1 MHLPSKEKLKE
12 IKEYN
17 LNPYDLSAHHL
28 LVSKLSKISDQILL
42 AAEKGFNYI
51 RIPVNE
57 PLIEDIILAIK
68 KEEGYSIQREYAKL
82 GLICRDVS
90 IVSGETCLG
99 YLVMWSMK

>member
-1 MHLPSKEKLKE
+1 MNLPSKDNLRK

-17 LNPYDLSAHHL
+17 LNPYDLGDEKL
-28 LVSKLSKISDQILL
+28 LASKLIIISDQIIR
-42 AAEKGFNYI
+42 AAEQGFNYI

-68 KEEGYSIQREYAKL
+68 KEEGYSVQREYAKL
-82 GLICRDVS
+82 GFICKDGS
-90 IVSGETCLG
+90 IASGETCLG